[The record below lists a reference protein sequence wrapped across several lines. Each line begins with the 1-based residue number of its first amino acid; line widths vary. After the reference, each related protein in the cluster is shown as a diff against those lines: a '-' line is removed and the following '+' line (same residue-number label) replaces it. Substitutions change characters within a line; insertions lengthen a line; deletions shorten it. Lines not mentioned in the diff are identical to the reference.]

1 LLVSYAA
8 GGSVSE
14 GANHK
19 AFRRMDL
26 RLFKYS
32 SLPGLGQRTTSVWKD
47 KALWAALFELDCC
60 PGFKAD
66 TAGECHDPDG
76 RPAAKATLAPE
87 DLDEEV

>member
-1 LLVSYAA
+1 
-8 GGSVSE
+8 
-14 GANHK
+14 
-19 AFRRMDL
+19 
-26 RLFKYS
+26 
-32 SLPGLGQRTTSVWKD
+32 LPGLGQRTTSVWTD

-87 DLDEEV
+87 DLDEEVRQARGDFVNILIFGAADDKV